1 MTVTSVVDAVVRR
14 DALSAGRRQDLEY
27 VEDGE
32 LAGDRWVRTHEQG

>member
-1 MTVTSVVDAVVRR
+1 MTVTSSVDAVVPR

-32 LAGDRWVRTHEQG
+32 RAVDWW